1 MKLLW
6 RTKGKII
13 KTKNGE
19 NSPYLEITEVVL
31 RHCNVANN
39 SYQQKSTFLYAFL
52 PNKSFGQLLDVSSEN
67 FILSNTFYLE
77 FLYIEVWFTD
87 SNLLEI
93 EDKINVTLVIN

>member
-52 PNKSFGQLLDVSSEN
+52 PNKSFGQLLDISSEN

-77 FLYIEVWFTD
+77 FFVYWSMVYRF
-87 SNLLEI
+87 
-93 EDKINVTLVIN
+93 